1 MASSDTT
8 QEKTILGHPSGL
20 YVLFFTELWER
31 FNYYGM
37 RALLVLY
44 MTKSLVLGYGD
55 AQAYAVYGSFGTL
68 VYAFPIAGGFLADR
82 YLGYRRAV
90 YVGGILMAIGVFLM
104 AISEQWAFYLGLGF
118 LCVGNGFFKP
128 NISSMVGKLYGQN
141 DPRRDRGFTIFY
153 MGINAGALLAP
164 LVCGT
169 IGELYGW
176 NIGFMVAGIG
186 MLTGVAT
193 LFFFGGSL
201 GPVGQPPSAD
211 SLSKPMVAGIR
222 SDVAIFG
229 LIAIAVPTTMWL
241 LSHPEVT
248 NWILYGLM
256 GGILLVIL
264 KIAFD
269 NDKIARARI
278 FLYLLLWGFHM
289 TFWAL
294 FEQAGSSLTLFA
306 DRNTDRAISWVSTDT
321 GAAWELPTTWFQ
333 SINPIFIVALGP
345 IAAGIWLFLQRKRLE
360 PNIPAKFGIGLI
372 LLAAGFIALVWGGR
386 NFGENGLTPLSFLI
400 IMYALHT
407 IGELAISPVGLSAVT
422 KLVPEKNVGFFMG
435 FWFLS
440 ISAGL
445 NVASRIAS
453 ETNVPEGATA
463 VQSLP
468 IYLDVFWQGGLV
480 LLATGIVL
488 VLISSTINKL
498 AHGVR

>member
-1 MASSDTT
+1 MAPSALPAERTT
-8 QEKTILGHPSGL
+8 LGHPSGL
-20 YVLFFTELWER
+20 FVLFFTELWER

-44 MTKSLVLGYGD
+44 MTKSIVFGYQD
-55 AQAYAVYGSFGTL
+55 DQAYAVYGAFGTL

-90 YVGGILMAIGVFLM
+90 YSGGVLMAIGVFLM
-104 AISEQWAFYLGLGF
+104 AVPEPWAFYLGLGF

-128 NISSMVGKLYGQN
+128 NISSMVGKLYGQD

-153 MGINAGALLAP
+153 MGINMGALLAP

-169 IGELYGW
+169 VGELYGW
-176 NIGFMVAGIG
+176 HIGFMLAGVG
-186 MLTGVAT
+186 MLTGVVT
-193 LFFFGGSL
+193 LLFFGKSL
-201 GPVGQPPSAD
+201 GDVGQKPSPD
-211 SLSKPMVAGIR
+211 SLSRPMFAGIR
-222 SDVAIFG
+222 SD
-229 LIAIAVPTTMWL
+229 IAILGLVGLTIPVTMWL
-241 LSHPEVT
+241 LKNPEIT
-248 NWILYGLM
+248 NWILYSLM

-264 KIAFD
+264 KIAHD

-278 FLYLLLWGFHM
+278 YLYLCLWVFHM

-306 DRNTDRAISWVSTDT
+306 DRNTDRTISWISGDG
-321 GAAWELPTTWFQ
+321 GAAWEMPTTWFQ
-333 SINPIFIVALGP
+333 SINPAFIVLLGP
-345 IAAGIWLFLQRKRLE
+345 VAAAIWLFLQRKRLE

-372 LLAAGFIALVWGGR
+372 LLAAGFMALVWGGR
-386 NFGENGLTPLSFLI
+386 TYGVDGLTPLSFLV

-422 KLVPEKNVGFFMG
+422 KLVPPKNVGFFMG

-453 ETNVPEGATA
+453 ETNVPREATA
-463 VQSLP
+463 AESLP

-480 LLATGIVL
+480 LLAAGVVL
-488 VLISSTINKL
+488 VLISSLVNKL
-498 AHGVR
+498 AHGVK